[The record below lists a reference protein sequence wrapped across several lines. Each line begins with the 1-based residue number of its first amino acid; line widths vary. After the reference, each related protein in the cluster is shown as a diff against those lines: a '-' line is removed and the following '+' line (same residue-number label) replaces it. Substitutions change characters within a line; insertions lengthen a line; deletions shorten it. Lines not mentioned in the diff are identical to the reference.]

1 MIETELTFFEV
12 QMERGA
18 VEATKLRQAHLGEA
32 PEVLDAVDV
41 RLVLHE
47 LVATMIH
54 PVMLLV
60 AQIHQT
66 AIALPAIRIDDTA
79 QGHLALQNGR
89 QHSAAAIGDD
99 LRVNLPVA
107 FEQAEH
113 RHFLKSSPSPFAPDT
128 ASAKITFINLD
139 FPAQRRFG
147 LAQLRQAAAKMLKV
161 LVHGVTV
168 QAGQLRDFSGL
179 QIQTKQ
185 PQQQPELLR
194 RNAGTPKITVSH
206 RHHWLDTVFAYA

>member
-41 RLVLHE
+41 RLALHK
-47 LVATMIH
+47 LVAVMIH

-60 AQIHQT
+60 AQVHQ
-66 AIALPAIRIDDTA
+66 AAVAFPAIGINHTA

-89 QHSAAAIGDD
+89 QHRAAAIGHD
-99 LRVNLPVA
+99 LRINLSVA
-107 FEQAEH
+107 FEQAENG
-113 RHFLKSSPSPFAPDT
+113 HFLKSSPSPFAPDAT
-128 ASAKITFINLD
+128 PAKITFVNLD

-147 LAQLRQAAAKMLKV
+147 LAQSGQPTTEMPAVEVDRVA
-161 LVHGVTV
+161 V
-168 QAGQLRDFSGL
+168 QAGEFGNFSGFH
-179 QIQTKQ
+179 IQTKQ
-185 PQQQPELLR
+185 TQKQPKLLR
-194 RNAGTPKITVSH
+194 
-206 RHHWLDTVFAYA
+206 